1 MKQTLIAFWSLM
13 VLSLP
18 TTVTAQVSSLVAGNT
33 TFALNLYSQLATTI
47 SWPYPSTP
55 WTLQQSP
62 DMNPTNWTQAQVGGS
77 PVISNDGTN
86 YYYSITPSPG
96 NSFFRLSQQ

>member
-1 MKQTLIAFWSLM
+1 MGHLANPTQNAGTPVPAPPLAIVQSAGSL
-13 VLSLP
+13 
-18 TTVTAQVSSLVAGNT
+18 TV
-33 TFALNLYSQLATTI
+33 

-62 DMNPTNWTQAQVGGS
+62 DMNPTNWTQVQVGGY

-86 YYYSITPSPG
+86 NYYMITPSPG
-96 NSFFRLSQQ
+96 NLFFRLSQQ